1 MLVQN
6 HIKGPFD
13 PKYIGDYRVVS
24 LKGNQVEVQP
34 ANGGPTEMKHIKHV
48 KYILPA
54 DRYIKQLPDYSVF
67 GRKTTLRMNPDH
79 IPDLHWNLADT
90 YHTTSIGHADTQ
102 NTVVS
107 AHYIDVETLSHAR
120 GDRCGD
126 WCGTTL
132 NTNTST
138 SQSNREITICSIIPI
153 N

>member
-1 MLVQN
+1 
-6 HIKGPFD
+6 
-13 PKYIGDYRVVS
+13 
-24 LKGNQVEVQP
+24 
-34 ANGGPTEMKHIKHV
+34 MKHIKHV

-90 YHTTSIGHADTQ
+90 YHTTSIGHNDTQ

-107 AHYIDVETLSHAR
+107 VHYIDVETLSHAR

-138 SQSNREITICSIIPI
+138 SQSNWEITICSIIPI
-153 N
+153 NKHGI